1 MARLGDNRYGK
12 SRVRLSRITRLEDRH
27 EFNEWTVHVML
38 SGDFEASFTKADNS
52 KVLPTDT
59 MKNTVYSV
67 ARGSQAK
74 TIESFAMELGDY
86 FLANNA
92 QVSGVSIEIEERAWE
107 RIAVGGV
114 PEPATF
120 KLTGT
125 ELQTVHVTRERGGVW
140 AVTSGVD
147 GLTILKTTKSAFT
160 GYVVDKL
167 TTLKPATD
175 RIFGTCAT
183 ITWDYAAATPDY
195 AEARVRIVDALLKD
209 ICRARQQER
218 AAHALRHGKSRAG
231 GSAGDRTHSSFHAE
245 SASSARRS
253 QPLRPGQSQSHLRA
267 HRRAA
272 WYDRGHRRA
281 LIQFSRKASRDRH
294 HDHRAQS
301 VCAG

>member
-38 SGDFEASFTKADNS
+38 KGDFEASFTKADNS

-67 ARGSQAK
+67 ARRSNAA

-107 RIAVGGV
+107 RMAIGGA
-114 PEPATF
+114 PEPTTF
-120 KLTGT
+120 RLSGP
-125 ELQTVHVTRERGGVW
+125 ELQTAHVTRERGGVW

-147 GLTILKTTKSAFT
+147 GLTILKTTRSAFT

-175 RIFGTCAT
+175 RIFGTRVTA
-183 ITWDYAAATPDY
+183 TWDYAVAAPDF
-195 AEARVRIVDALLKD
+195 AQARGRIVAALLTTF
-209 ICRARQQER
+209 
-218 AAHALRHGKSRAG
+218 AAHDSKSVQHTLFDM
-231 GSAGDRTHSSFHAE
+231 GSAALE
-245 SASSARRS
+245 AAPEIARI
-253 QPLRPGQSQSHLRA
+253 HLSMPN
-267 HRRAA
+267 
-272 WYDRGHRRA
+272 
-281 LIQFSRKASRDRH
+281 LH
-294 HDHRAQS
+294 HLLADLSPFGEDNPNHIFVPIDEPHGTIEATVER
-301 VCAG
+301 